1 MKDYFLARQPIYD
14 RQLKVIGYELLYRRQ
29 ETSAANVV
37 DRDLATTQVI
47 LNAYAE
53 TGFQRIVGKRLA
65 FINLTDNFILGRYP
79 LPFTPD
85 KAVLE
90 VPEDLVLNQ
99 RNITGLQN
107 LTTRGFKLALDDV
120 ISMDI
125 SPLLGLTTVVKVD
138 LMGTDRRRL
147 QWLVDNL
154 RGYPVLL
161 LAEKIETQED
171 FELCLRMGFQYFQ
184 GFFLCKP
191 NITRG
196 HLLRPNRLVLMNLLG
211 QIYQSDVEINRLEE
225 IVAQDVS
232 LGYKILRLVNSAQYG
247 ISTTITSIHQA
258 IAMIGLE
265 PLRGWLTLL
274 LLSNTVDKPEE
285 LTIIA
290 MLRAKMCELLARRT
304 GQRTAS
310 SFFLVGLLSVLDAL
324 MDLPMTEVLDHIPL
338 SKDITDALFY
348 GAGRPGEALKCVL
361 AYERGD
367 WDRVCFSGLSANQIR
382 EIYLDAV
389 DWAENISHSVVTAN
403 AAPAPKH

>member
-1 MKDYFLARQPIYD
+1 MKKLRIPLLFLIFA
-14 RQLKVIGYELLYRRQ
+14 LLLSAC
-29 ETSAANVV
+29 TSS
-37 DRDLATTQVI
+37 ATPTVNPTPTAFTI
-47 LNAYAE
+47 DDAVGTTLSLNGTAK
-53 TGFQRIVGKRLA
+53 RIVSLA
-65 FINLTDNFILGRYP
+65 PSNTEMLFAIG
-79 LPFTPD
+79 
-85 KAVLE
+85 AG
-90 VPEDLVLNQ
+90 DLVVGRDEFSN
-99 RNITGLQN
+99 
-107 LTTRGFKLALDDV
+107 
-120 ISMDI
+120 
-125 SPLLGLTTVVKVD
+125 
-138 LMGTDRRRL
+138 
-147 QWLVDNL
+147 
-154 RGYPVLL
+154 YP
-161 LAEKIETQED
+161 
-171 FELCLRMGFQYFQ
+171 
-184 GFFLCKP
+184 
-191 NITRG
+191 
-196 HLLRPNRLVLMNLLG
+196 
-211 QIYQSDVEINRLEE
+211 
-225 IVAQDVS
+225 